1 MNMNSL
7 MLRGSAIAF
16 GAALL
21 ASAGSAAMADDEQ
34 DTQGV
39 DVGVQ
44 IEPLTSPGSLA
55 MTVESDSTT
64 LTEAGSTD
72 LERVFTGTL
81 PKVTVTDTRT
91 LEDIPD
97 GASWYVMGT
106 ASDFRDEQGEN
117 TIAASHLGWSPQLV
131 EGEGEGEGEPFVEV
145 GGDVAPSQP
154 GLADQE
160 LLYLAESADA
170 NAGGGRFSAVAN
182 LKLAVPADVAAGSYS
197 STITLSLFE

>member
-1 MNMNSL
+1 MNKNSL
-7 MLRGSAIAF
+7 MLRGSVIAF
-16 GAALL
+16 GGALL
-21 ASAGSAAMADDEQ
+21 ASAGSAAMAADEQ

-55 MTVESDSTT
+55 MTVESDSTS
-64 LTEAGSTD
+64 LTEGESTD
-72 LERVFTGTL
+72 LERVFTGVL
-81 PKVTVTDTRT
+81 PKVTVTDTRAP
-91 LEDIPD
+91 EDIPD
-97 GASWYVMGT
+97 GAFWYVMGT
-106 ASDFRDEQGEN
+106 ASDFDDEQGEN
-117 TIAASHLGWSPQLV
+117 GIEASRLGWSPQLV
-131 EGEGEGEGEPFVEV
+131 EGEGEGEPFVEV

-170 NAGGGRFSAVAN
+170 NAGGGRFSAVAD

>member
-1 MNMNSL
+1 MNKNSL
-7 MLRGSAIAF
+7 MLRGSVIAF
-16 GAALL
+16 GGALL

-55 MTVESDSTT
+55 MTVESDSTS
-64 LTEAGSTD
+64 LTEGESTD
-72 LERVFTGTL
+72 LERVFTGAL
-81 PKVTVTDTRT
+81 PKVTVTDTRAP
-91 LEDIPD
+91 EDIPD
-97 GASWYVMGT
+97 GAFWYVMGT
-106 ASDFRDEQGEN
+106 ASDFDDEQGEN
-117 TIAASHLGWSPQLV
+117 TIEASHLGWSPQLV
-131 EGEGEGEGEPFVEV
+131 EGEGEGEPFVEV

-170 NAGGGRFSAVAN
+170 NAGGGRFSAVAD